1 MDIDDDAATLSAS
14 EYPISLDSL
23 PAIYFG
29 NDSDGFDSQAPSTRY
44 NSIHRHSLSTRTIA
58 HYCRLE
64 QIGEGTYGQV
74 YRSKCLN
81 PTLSSPKGGEIVAL
95 KKIRLHHPGYWG
107 IPPTVIRE
115 IKILKKLQHKNMVK
129 MYEVISSKGVEDLD
143 WEDERDDEKRKRE
156 AKNTSTT
163 LPHIRHEGMGRS
175 SLISS
180 HTDVAQSD
188 DVNAVSSLQMLSRT
202 DIAKKKKKDSM
213 SDLEKLRESYKG
225 NLFLVLEYISH
236 DLTGLLDMAHKFTE
250 IQIKSITKQLLEV
263 LEFMHLRNYVHRDLK
278 TSNVLITDT
287 YEVKLADFGLAR
299 SLESSFI
306 GRMNHDDINSNE
318 GEYTNKVITLWYR
331 PPELLLGETKYGTAV
346 DIWSAGC
353 ILAEIILGRPIFT
366 GKTEMDQLKLIFDL
380 MGTPNERSWE
390 GFAELKLIRTG
401 DVTIGKEK
409 RPKLRDKYGARIQ
422 PATAL
427 SLLEKLLEL
436 DPRKRFTA
444 SRALHH
450 RYFQLEPIAPDDPKD
465 LGIIDLG
472 GDGTGYHEFQT
483 KKRRREAK
491 LAAKSA
497 EEKASGRGEVLE
509 MQKEAF
515 DRAYRNHLKRGASAD
530 RKRGTILQQ
539 HPEELSCS
547 WKEFQGQLDRGIT
560 ATENQ

>member
-1 MDIDDDAATLSAS
+1 MREKTTKAHSTSFISGIKKMDIDDDAATLSAS

-278 TSNVLITDT
+278 VRFFFERIVFILSLHKSLNFDASKTSNVLITDT

-306 GRMNHDDINSNE
+306 GRMNHDE
-318 GEYTNKVITLWYR
+318 
-331 PPELLLGETKYGTAV
+331 
-346 DIWSAGC
+346 
-353 ILAEIILGRPIFT
+353 
-366 GKTEMDQLKLIFDL
+366 
-380 MGTPNERSWE
+380 
-390 GFAELKLIRTG
+390 
-401 DVTIGKEK
+401 
-409 RPKLRDKYGARIQ
+409 
-422 PATAL
+422 
-427 SLLEKLLEL
+427 
-436 DPRKRFTA
+436 
-444 SRALHH
+444 
-450 RYFQLEPIAPDDPKD
+450 
-465 LGIIDLG
+465 
-472 GDGTGYHEFQT
+472 
-483 KKRRREAK
+483 
-491 LAAKSA
+491 
-497 EEKASGRGEVLE
+497 
-509 MQKEAF
+509 
-515 DRAYRNHLKRGASAD
+515 
-530 RKRGTILQQ
+530 
-539 HPEELSCS
+539 
-547 WKEFQGQLDRGIT
+547 
-560 ATENQ
+560 